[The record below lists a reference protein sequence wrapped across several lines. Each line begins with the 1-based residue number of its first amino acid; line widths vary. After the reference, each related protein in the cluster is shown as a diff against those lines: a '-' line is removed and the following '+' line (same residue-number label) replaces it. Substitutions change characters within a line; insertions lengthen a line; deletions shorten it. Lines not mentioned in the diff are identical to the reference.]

1 MDAGNDAG
9 SADLGI
15 SGDLGPRR
23 DFGIVDAAR
32 IDADGTD
39 GAALDEGVSM
49 SDLGVDATVDRDATA
64 DDAASTDVD
73 ASFLYTPP
81 DYTLCDGNTF
91 FPDGSCA
98 DGACASSELQARV
111 YAIWKARFLETHRLD
126 AAQFA
131 ERIEISS
138 ISLDDGPV
146 YVWWRV
152 DYVFHI
158 DWVRSRQ
165 SESVN
170 LGEYPRSGDPSDE
183 EITHAVDIA
192 IETAE
197 RFDVPLIA
205 QFESVVDAVV
215 ACSPYV
221 SLDWC
226 QLDFE
231 NVSGNPIIHTRSS
244 APDGVC
250 KAIQVQLEDAS
261 TDMCLVDRCTI
272 HF

>member
-1 MDAGNDAG
+1 MDGGNDAG
-9 SADLGI
+9 PGDLGWSGETGPRLDLGFVDAAPTDAGRMDAAPLDGGMSMADLG
-15 SGDLGPRR
+15 
-23 DFGIVDAAR
+23 A
-32 IDADGTD
+32 
-39 GAALDEGVSM
+39 
-49 SDLGVDATVDRDATA
+49 DATA
-64 DDAASTDVD
+64 ERDAATDDAASPDVD
-73 ASFLYTPP
+73 ASLLYTPP
-81 DYTLCDGNTF
+81 DYALCEGNTF

-98 DGACASSELQARV
+98 DGACAASELQARV
-111 YAIWKARFLETHRLD
+111 YGIWKARFFETHHLD

-146 YVWWRV
+146 YVWWRI
-152 DYVFHI
+152 DYVFHL
-158 DWVRSRQ
+158 DWMRSRQ

-221 SLDWC
+221 ALDWC

-272 HF
+272 HI